1 MSKSLHPS
9 EAIVAQFFSSE
20 PLLSDPK
27 NHCVPVY
34 EILQVP
40 EEDDDILIVMPYL
53 RKYDSPRFEMIGELV
68 GFFSRALKGMQFMHQ
83 HRVAHRFVSS
93 FHLQVAVAY

>member
-9 EAIVAQFFSSE
+9 EATIAQFFSSE
-20 PLLSDPK
+20 PLLSDPN

-40 EEDDDILIVMPYL
+40 EEDDHIIIVMPFL
-53 RKYDSPRFEMIGELV
+53 RKYHNPNFETIGEV
-68 GFFSRALKGMQFMHQ
+68 VDFFSQALKGLQFMHQ
-83 HRVAHRFVSS
+83 HRVAHRFVP
-93 FHLQVAVAY
+93 FF